1 MSLKQKTLLGVFWSS
16 IERFS
21 VQGFQF
27 LIQIVMARILLPSD
41 YGVIGIL
48 IVFLAISQS
57 IIDSG
62 FSNALIQKKN
72 RNELDYS
79 TVFYFNI
86 AIGIFLYALL
96 FFLSPFIASFYNN
109 PVLEPVMKVISIN
122 LLIYSLAVV
131 PKAKLAVCIDFKTQ
145 AKASVL
151 GVVFGGTVGIILA
164 YTGYGVWAIVIQAT
178 VGAFIETLLLWI
190 LIRWKPL
197 WSFSISSFKSLFSYG
212 SKLLFSG
219 LLETI
224 YRHLYILVI
233 GKKFPTQDLGFYTRG
248 ELFTQFPSSNL
259 SIIMSRVSFPVLS
272 EFQDDNEK
280 LKYYYR
286 KYLRA
291 SVYIIFPLMT
301 GLCVLAEPLVSLVL
315 TDKWLPCVAL
325 MQILCFAYI
334 WFPIHTINL
343 ELLQVKGRS
352 DLFLRLEIIK
362 KIVGVI
368 VLIITIPWGIKVM
381 CGGLVFSSF
390 ISLFIN
396 SHYTKRV
403 IGMGL
408 SVQMKELLPIILLSF
423 SMGGLV
429 YGVGLLFTSSALQLF
444 VGTTVGIIYYVV
456 VSRIFKQNEVLDL
469 LLSVK
474 NKI

>member
-1 MSLKQKTLLGVFWSS
+1 MYQTKTIVSLKQKTLLGVFWSS

-197 WSFSISSFKSLFSYG
+197 WSFSISFF
-212 SKLLFSG
+212 
-219 LLETI
+219 
-224 YRHLYILVI
+224 
-233 GKKFPTQDLGFYTRG
+233 
-248 ELFTQFPSSNL
+248 
-259 SIIMSRVSFPVLS
+259 
-272 EFQDDNEK
+272 
-280 LKYYYR
+280 
-286 KYLRA
+286 
-291 SVYIIFPLMT
+291 
-301 GLCVLAEPLVSLVL
+301 
-315 TDKWLPCVAL
+315 
-325 MQILCFAYI
+325 
-334 WFPIHTINL
+334 
-343 ELLQVKGRS
+343 
-352 DLFLRLEIIK
+352 
-362 KIVGVI
+362 
-368 VLIITIPWGIKVM
+368 
-381 CGGLVFSSF
+381 
-390 ISLFIN
+390 
-396 SHYTKRV
+396 
-403 IGMGL
+403 
-408 SVQMKELLPIILLSF
+408 
-423 SMGGLV
+423 
-429 YGVGLLFTSSALQLF
+429 
-444 VGTTVGIIYYVV
+444 
-456 VSRIFKQNEVLDL
+456 
-469 LLSVK
+469 
-474 NKI
+474 